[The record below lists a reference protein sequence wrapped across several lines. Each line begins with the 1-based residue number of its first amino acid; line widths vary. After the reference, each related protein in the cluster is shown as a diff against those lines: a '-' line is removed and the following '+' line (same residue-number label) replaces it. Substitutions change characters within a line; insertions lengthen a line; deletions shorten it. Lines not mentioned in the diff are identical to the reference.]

1 MKSPIKENINNFKA
15 LSVLK
20 EIFPKGSVIDS
31 FLFFSGQIEISLAEA
46 ERFVVAHTNKY
57 VIYEFWNC
65 AMEDPERI
73 AKLSEFFYPIGDE
86 KFFHVYQESWPKYKD
101 HYIRSAL
108 FFLLNRCSES
118 GWISAGKFDDMNFNP
133 VALSHLKKF
142 TPKNFFLTL
151 DKGTTLNEAIA
162 NSTTKGEYL
171 FFPIGKFDNNFF
183 EHGKNKGYEMTTIL
197 HKELCE
203 YLRDIEKKWVVLYK
217 THARLFKLYE
227 GSNIIMI
234 DKYGKK
240 TTDKNKSED
249 VLIAN
254 F

>member
-15 LSVLK
+15 LSILK
-20 EIFPKGSVIDS
+20 ETFPKGSVIDS
-31 FLFFSGQIEISLAEA
+31 FLFFSGQIELSLAEA
-46 ERFVVAHTNKY
+46 GRFVIAHTNKY
-57 VIYEFWNC
+57 VVYEFWKC

-73 AKLSEFFYPIGDE
+73 AELSEFFYPIGDE
-86 KFFHVYQESWPKYKD
+86 KFFHSYQENWPKYKD
-101 HYIRSAL
+101 HYTRSAL

-118 GWISAGKFDDMNFNP
+118 GWISAGKFDDANFNP
-133 VALSHLKKF
+133 IALSHLKKF
-142 TPKNFFLTL
+142 SPKNFFLTL
-151 DKGTTLNEAIA
+151 DKGDTLNKALVT
-162 NSTTKGEYL
+162 STIKSDYL

-183 EHGKNKGYEMTTIL
+183 EHGRNRGYEMTTIL

-203 YLRDIEKKWVVLYK
+203 YLRDVEKKWVVLYK
-217 THARLFKLYE
+217 THSQLLKLYD
-227 GSNIIMI
+227 GFNITMI

-249 VLIAN
+249 FLIAN